1 MSEQSG
7 AQFALQRIYI
17 KDASFE
23 SPQAPNG
30 FKSKWKPRVS
40 LELNSRHAEVDE
52 NLFEVVLHITV
63 TAKTG
68 DDQTMYLVEV
78 QQAGIFMVTG
88 MAEDVRQQTLGS
100 YCPNVLFPY
109 AREALDALVL
119 KGSFPPLLLAPVNF
133 DAIYQQALAERAKE
147 RGELQ

>member
-7 AQFALQRIYI
+7 SQFSLQRIYI

-23 SPQAPNG
+23 SPQSPHG
-30 FKSKWKPRVS
+30 FREKWKPRVS
-40 LELNSRHAEVDE
+40 LELNSRHSNIDE

-63 TAKTG
+63 TARTE
-68 DDQTMYLVEV
+68 DDKPMYLVEV
-78 QQAGIFMVTG
+78 QQAGIFLVAG
-88 MAEDVRQQTLGS
+88 MELEIRDQTLGS

-133 DAIYQQALAERAKE
+133 DAIYQQTQAERAKQ

>member
-7 AQFALQRIYI
+7 SQFSLQRIYI

-23 SPQAPNG
+23 SPQSPHG
-30 FKSKWKPRVS
+30 FREKWKPRVS
-40 LELNSRHAEVDE
+40 LELNSRHSNIDE

-63 TAKTG
+63 TARTE
-68 DDQTMYLVEV
+68 DDKPMYLVEV
-78 QQAGIFMVTG
+78 QQAGIFLVASM
-88 MAEDVRQQTLGS
+88 ELEIRDQTLGS

-133 DAIYQQALAERAKE
+133 DAIYQQTQAERAKQ